1 MEIVKH
7 LYLENNEKEAFQ
19 KKPCVIAMG
28 TFDGLHKGHRDVI
41 DAAAAY
47 ARANRL
53 RLAVFTF
60 SNHPYAAIRP
70 SAIPQSLISPEEKV
84 RLLKRW
90 GVDLLIDIP
99 FNRQLSILSP
109 HEFLQKLQQFNF
121 TCLVCGTNFTYGFR
135 GTGNTELLS
144 ESGKECGFDVIIRPL
159 LKYKNRI
166 ISSTRIRR
174 AISDGNLR
182 DAENMLGRFCSV
194 QGIVHKGFQRG
205 RTLGFP
211 TANLYVNRNGSALPP
226 AGVYALQVRDGE
238 TIYNGVGNLGMN
250 PTFDDVVREV
260 LEVHLFGCDENL
272 YGHVLE
278 AAFCRFLRNERR
290 FSSLDELKIQLNKDK
305 ADALAWFAAQ
315 NNEQ

>member
-1 MEIVKH
+1 MEIVKR
-7 LYLENNEKEAFQ
+7 LYLEKEEIDVYR
-19 KKPCVIAMG
+19 KTPCVIAMG

-41 DAAAAY
+41 DTAASY
-47 ARANRL
+47 AREKQL

-90 GVDLLIDIP
+90 GVDLLIDVP
-99 FNRQLSILSP
+99 FNRQLSLLSP
-109 HEFLQKLQQFNF
+109 EEFLQKLKQFNYS
-121 TCLVCGTNFTYGFR
+121 CLVCGTNFSYGFR
-135 GTGNTELLS
+135 GTGNTKVLA
-144 ESGKECGFDVIIRPL
+144 ESGKEQGFDVIIRPL

-174 AISDGNLR
+174 AISEGNLR
-182 DAENMLGRFCSV
+182 DAESMLGRFCSV

-205 RTLGFP
+205 RTIGFP

-238 TIYNGVGNLGMN
+238 TVYNGVGNLGMN

-260 LEVHLFGCDENL
+260 LEVHLFGCNEDL
-272 YGHVLE
+272 YGHILE
-278 AAFCRFLRNERR
+278 TAFCRFIRNERR
-290 FSSLDELKIQLNKDK
+290 FSSLDELKAQLEKDK
-305 ADALAWFAAQ
+305 SNALAWFAAQ

>member
-1 MEIVKH
+1 M
-7 LYLENNEKEAFQ
+7 LE
-19 KKPCVIAMG
+19 
-28 TFDGLHKGHRDVI
+28 
-41 DAAAAY
+41 
-47 ARANRL
+47 
-53 RLAVFTF
+53 
-60 SNHPYAAIRP
+60 
-70 SAIPQSLISPEEKV
+70 
-84 RLLKRW
+84 
-90 GVDLLIDIP
+90 
-99 FNRQLSILSP
+99 
-109 HEFLQKLQQFNF
+109 
-121 TCLVCGTNFTYGFR
+121 
-135 GTGNTELLS
+135 
-144 ESGKECGFDVIIRPL
+144 ESGKEEGFDVIVRPL

-174 AISDGNLR
+174 AISEGNLR

-238 TIYNGVGNLGMN
+238 RIYNGVGNLGMN

-260 LEVHLFGCDENL
+260 LEAHLFGCNEDL

-278 AAFCRFLRNERR
+278 TAFCRFLRNERR
-290 FSSLDELKIQLNKDK
+290 FSSLEELKAQLEKDK

-315 NNEQ
+315 NHEQ

>member
-1 MEIVKH
+1 MEIIKR
-7 LYLENNEKEAFQ
+7 LYLDNNEIEAFQ
-19 KKPCVIAMG
+19 KTPCVIAMG

-41 DAAAAY
+41 DAAASY
-47 ARANRL
+47 ARTKHL

-60 SNHPYAAIRP
+60 SNHPYATIRP

-90 GVDLLIDIP
+90 GVDLLIDVP
-99 FNRQLSILSP
+99 FNRQLSLLSP
-109 HEFLQKLQQFNF
+109 DEFLQKLKQFNF
-121 TCLVCGTNFTYGFR
+121 ACLVCGTNFSYGFR
-135 GTGNTELLS
+135 GTGNTETLAI
-144 ESGKECGFDVIIRPL
+144 SGKEHGFDVIIRPL

-174 AISDGNLR
+174 AISEGNLR

-205 RTLGFP
+205 KTIGFP

-238 TIYNGVGNLGMN
+238 ILYNGVGNLGMN

-260 LEVHLFGCDENL
+260 LEVHLFCCNENL
-272 YGHVLE
+272 YGHILE
-278 AAFCRFLRNERR
+278 TAFCRFLRNERR
-290 FSSLDELKIQLNKDK
+290 FSSLNELKLQLERDK
-305 ADALAWFAAQ
+305 SDALAWFAAQ
-315 NNEQ
+315 NSEQ